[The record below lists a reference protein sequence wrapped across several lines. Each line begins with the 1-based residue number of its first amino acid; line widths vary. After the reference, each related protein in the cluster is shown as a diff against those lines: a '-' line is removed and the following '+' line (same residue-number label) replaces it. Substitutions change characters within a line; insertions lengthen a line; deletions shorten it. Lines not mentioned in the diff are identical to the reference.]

1 MAEHLEVV
9 TPLTVDI
16 IAKFV
21 IQPISCDWIG
31 CTATVNS
38 WFTLEKHLQLHCHH
52 TADGGHH
59 SKDDVLMTCQF
70 TGCSNPKHCSLAML
84 KEHVKDDHLGE
95 IPVPCPALGKFIIFI
110 IYFFILHMICR
121 LPLHCTCISGAYFSL
136 LRATPGTASHQSSQC
151 PF

>member
-38 WFTLEKHLQLHCHH
+38 WFTLEKVCELRQTL
-52 TADGGHH
+52 
-59 SKDDVLMTCQF
+59 
-70 TGCSNPKHCSLAML
+70 
-84 KEHVKDDHLGE
+84 
-95 IPVPCPALGKFIIFI
+95 
-110 IYFFILHMICR
+110 IL
-121 LPLHCTCISGAYFSL
+121 LT
-136 LRATPGTASHQSSQC
+136 
-151 PF
+151 